1 MCEVDCD
8 IDIVPTGREI
18 SEIAISFPKFGLE
31 ENSRNADGV
40 NAHKIIE

>member
-1 MCEVDCD
+1 MCEADYN

-18 SEIAISFPKFGLE
+18 SEIAILFSKIGLE
-31 ENSRNADGV
+31 EKTRNADGV